1 MSKKRKQYSS
11 EFKAKM
17 ELAGI
22 RGEETVAQLAVRFG
36 LHPTRINS
44 WKRQLIEQAAK
55 LFSKNNGT
63 SKEKEQTT
71 DDLHRVIGQIDGRT

>member
-17 ELAGI
+17 GLAGI

-36 LHPTRINS
+36 LHPTRI
-44 WKRQLIEQAAK
+44 IA
-55 LFSKNNGT
+55 
-63 SKEKEQTT
+63 
-71 DDLHRVIGQIDGRT
+71 